1 MTASPTLLY
10 LDVFGAFDASRSGL
24 VEAFCAAG
32 VSVVVANFAY
42 FPTAQSSEAAEKLV
56 TALEQSDTRIDGILS
71 INVAGLSEP
80 IVDYA
85 RRRGAGHVAWF
96 VDMPHFFPNLALV
109 DRVRALV
116 ACSDYAEHPN
126 LRGALWMP
134 FAGANPIPL
143 PRKPEAA
150 IGFLGSLHP
159 IARHA
164 LRSMHGLVGSRSGHV
179 PPGPDL
185 FGRMRRPSFVIDET
199 WSLPDGTP
207 VQSADYLNFL
217 SSLHRLHNLNYV
229 ADLGLEIQGPADWIP
244 ELWTSAPH
252 LLRLFSERSV
262 SGRAEMRAYL
272 SRYQICLNI
281 FHLQNMHG
289 GPNFRSFDAASN
301 YTPCLSQNN
310 DGCASIFPHGDAAL
324 YYRDVDEARY
334 LARNLISDR
343 FLRARIVAGA
353 AEVVRA
359 DHTFG
364 HRVATFCA
372 HLGLALPP
380 LHSASWSKQL
390 RWDTQQW
397 QQLTS

>member
-42 FPTAQSSEAAEKLV
+42 FPTAQSTDAAEALV
-56 TALEQSDTRIDGILS
+56 TALEQSGTRIDGILS
-71 INVAGLSEP
+71 INVAGLSAP

-85 RRRGAGHVAWF
+85 RRRSAGHVAWF
-96 VDMPHFFPNLALV
+96 VDMPHFFPDLASV
-109 DRVRALV
+109 DHVRALV
-116 ACSDYAEHPN
+116 ACSNYAEHPK
-126 LRGALWMP
+126 LRDALWVP
-134 FAGANPIPL
+134 FAGADPIPL
-143 PRKPEAA
+143 PRQAEAA

-179 PPGPDL
+179 PPGRD
-185 FGRMRRPSFVIDET
+185 FFERMRRPSFLIDET

-207 VQSADYLNFL
+207 VQPADYLNFL
-217 SSLHRLHNLNYV
+217 SSLHRLQNLTYF
-229 ADLGLEIQGPADWIP
+229 ADVGLEIQGPADWIP

-262 SGRAEMRAYL
+262 SGRAAMRAYL
-272 SRYQICLNI
+272 SRYEVCLNI
-281 FHLQNMHG
+281 FHLQNMDG

-301 YTPCLSQNN
+301 YTPCLSQFNA
-310 DGCASIFPHGDAAL
+310 DCASIFPHGDAAL
-324 YYRDVDEARY
+324 YYRNVDEARY
-334 LARNLISDR
+334 LARTMITDR
-343 FLRARIVAGA
+343 FLRERIVAGA
-353 AEVVRA
+353 ADVVRA
-359 DHTFG
+359 GHTFA
-364 HRVATFCA
+364 HRVKTFCDQI
-372 HLGLALPP
+372 GVTLPLIP
-380 LHSASWSKQL
+380 AASSFQCL

-397 QQLTS
+397 ERQEA